1 MLTNTLII
9 GNAPDYALRLG
20 NMMIRHQLRV
30 VIRVNDRKE
39 LTRTLTNFSLAGL
52 KNSIDS
58 IIKLRAPGGVL
69 VPGRT
74 VFGVMYLP
82 KNKFH
87 MMINPKWNPLLSEKD
102 ISALKIKYRD
112 TFFTKSKTQ
121 V

>member
-1 MLTNTLII
+1 MLTNSLII

-20 NMMIRHQLRV
+20 NMMIHHQIRV
-30 VIRVNDRKE
+30 VIRIRGQKE
-39 LTRTLTNFSLAGL
+39 RSRTLSNFSLAGL
-52 KNSIDS
+52 KNTIDS

-69 VPGRT
+69 VLGRT

-87 MMINPKWNPLLSEKD
+87 MMIHPKWNALLSEMD
-102 ISALKIKYRD
+102 ISALKITYED
-112 TFFTKSKTQ
+112 TYFKQTKTK

>member
-1 MLTNTLII
+1 MLTNTLTI

-20 NMMIRHQLRV
+20 NMMIRHQMRV
-30 VIRVNDRKE
+30 VIWIRGQKE
-39 LTRTLTNFSLAGL
+39 LPRALSNFSLAGL

-58 IIKLRAPGGVL
+58 IIKLRAPGGVV

-82 KNKFH
+82 KTQFH
-87 MMINPKWNPLLSEKD
+87 IMIHPRWNELLSEKD
-102 ISALKIKYRD
+102 VSNLKLRYID
-112 TFFTKSKTQ
+112 MFFNPEETK

>member
-20 NMMIRHQLRV
+20 NMMIRHQTRV
-30 VIRVNDRKE
+30 VIRVRGQKE
-39 LTRTLTNFSLAGL
+39 RSRMLTNFSLAGL
-52 KNSIDS
+52 KNTIDS

-69 VPGRT
+69 VLGRT

-82 KNKFH
+82 KSQFH
-87 MMINPKWNPLLSEKD
+87 IMIHPRWNELLSEKD
-102 ISALKIKYRD
+102 VSILKLRYIR
-112 TFFTKSKTQ
+112 TFFNPEETK